1 MQQQIETYMQFHDE
15 NIPFPFPTKEKEAEE
30 NYSFGVLKITANLH
44 ENENEKKEK
53 HQHFIFSID
62 KSGSMSYPC
71 KDKKTKLQH
80 IQFTLE
86 NMLIMFANSN
96 LEISIHVNVFDHNV
110 GTCIHETKVT
120 KENVD
125 KLIAKIKTIIAD
137 GSTNLEDAIKLAKKN
152 ILEYKEK
159 YPDHEVNHI
168 LLTDGVPT
176 IKNTSADILKQDIL
190 EEYPNIFLGYGT
202 DHDPILLEKLA
213 NNSNGSYFFIDA
225 LEKASFVYGE
235 IIHNIMNIVMKN
247 VSYIFSNAE
256 VYNYLTNKWGKIL
269 KEDKLV
275 NGLQKIYQIRS
286 RKPELAF
293 CSIMGTVYENI
304 PLMLYSYPEK
314 NRENLTQYA
323 FRQKTQEF
331 LFEVKEQSRNEEEE
345 HETTKIFIHAH
356 PSPKKE
362 KEQNELKNTINDFI
376 QLLITYRKEN
386 NLEDDKFTKMLYDD
400 LLITWK
406 TIGTERCG
414 IYTSARQLSQGR
426 QTTYH
431 VSLDEDENKDQDNQI
446 TFPYGLSDHI
456 DSPYSTNALMNTML
470 TCSQQHH
477 DNENQKTVL
486 L

>member
-1 MQQQIETYMQFHDE
+1 MQQQIKTYMQFHDE
-15 NIPFPFPTKEKEAEE
+15 NVPFPFPEKEEE
-30 NYSFGVLKITANLH
+30 EKYSFGIMKITANS
-44 ENENEKKEK
+44 EEDKIKKNK

-96 LEISIHVNVFDHNV
+96 LEISIQVNVFDHNV

-120 KENVD
+120 KENVHE
-125 KLIAKIKTIIAD
+125 LITKVKSIIAD

-152 ILEYKEK
+152 ILEYKRK
-159 YPDHEVNHI
+159 YPDHEINHI
-168 LLTDGVPT
+168 LLTDGVPN
-176 IKNTSADILKQDIL
+176 IKNTNADILKHDIL
-190 EEYPNIFLGYGT
+190 DDYQNIFLGYGT
-202 DHDPILLEKLA
+202 DHDPVLLEKLA
-213 NNSNGSYFFIDA
+213 NNIHGSYFFIDA

-235 IIHNIMNIVMKN
+235 IIHNIMNIVMKDIT
-247 VSYIFSNAE
+247 YLLSNAE
-256 VYNYLTNKWGKIL
+256 IYNYLTNTWEKVL
-269 KEDKLV
+269 KEGKLI

-286 RKPELAF
+286 TNPELAS
-293 CSIMGTVYENI
+293 CSMTNKLNNEKII
-304 PLMLYSYPEK
+304 CYPEK
-314 NRENLTQYA
+314 NRENLTKYA

-331 LFEVKEQSRNEEEE
+331 LFEANEQTENANTNTNMNANYIFTNTYFETIEE
-345 HETTKIFIHAH
+345 TKI
-356 PSPKKE
+356 
-362 KEQNELKNTINDFI
+362 KNTIYDFL

-400 LLITWK
+400 LFITWK
-406 TIGTERCG
+406 TLGTERCG
-414 IYTSARQLSQGR
+414 IYTCARKISQGR

-431 VSLDEDENKDQDNQI
+431 VSLEEEEQNSDQDQDNQI

-456 DSPYSTNALMNTML
+456 DSPYSINALMDTML
-470 TCSQQHH
+470 TCSQQQ
-477 DNENQKTVL
+477 DENENEKTVL